1 MAEADHKKAITSTQG
16 QAKLIFPAMS
26 SIKANFLNACVKWAV
41 DDYQPLYVG
50 ECKSFKAMIYTATQK
65 LLHQMQRL

>member
-16 QAKLIFPAMS
+16 RAKLIFPAMS

-41 DDYQPLYVG
+41 VDCQPLYVG
-50 ECKSFKAMIYTATQK
+50 
-65 LLHQMQRL
+65 